1 MDPFLQPTDVMPSR
15 SLTSRIIY
23 GAIVVLTTVAL
34 CASTALL
41 IDYLRPAPLFCDEG
55 GGCNAIKH
63 TSYAA
68 WGGIPTPVF
77 GIVGFLGMGVLA
89 MLRGDVVRFLHLVGA
104 SAAACFAAFLIYLQ
118 ISLGHLC
125 PYCMTVDVS
134 SLILLPLVFLRL
146 RVEID
151 GPTRPVGQGLVAAA
165 LVTAF
170 TVPVLAHTLI
180 KPKLPDVIAAE
191 IRKTPAGQ
199 VTVVDFADFE
209 CPFCRQTHQDFQ
221 PTLAQYQ
228 GRLRIVR
235 KQVPLDHIHPH
246 AMTAARAACCGELL
260 GQGEPMADRLFAIDK
275 EQLTPDGCAKL
286 ARELGL
292 DEAQFRACMDDP
304 KTQAKIDAD
313 KADFKATGAH
323 GLPTIWIGTQKIEG
337 AQGPEALQAA
347 VLRAVGE

>member
-1 MDPFLQPTDVMPSR
+1 MESR
-15 SLTSRIIY
+15 SLTSRITY
-23 GAIVVLTTVAL
+23 AAIVVLTTLAL

-68 WGGIPTPVF
+68 WGGVPTPVF
-77 GIVGFLGMGVLA
+77 GVLGFLGMGVLS
-89 MLRGDVVRFLHLVGA
+89 MLRGDIVRFLHLVGA
-104 SAAACFAAFLIYLQ
+104 SAAACLAAFLIYLQ

-125 PYCMTVDVS
+125 PYCMIVDVS
-134 SLILLPLVFLRL
+134 SLALLPLVFLRL
-146 RVEID
+146 RGEID
-151 GPTRPVGQGLVAAA
+151 GPTRPGGQTLVAAA

-170 TVPVLAHTLI
+170 VVPVLAHALI
-180 KPKLPDVIAAE
+180 KPKLPDVVAAE

-199 VTVVDFADFE
+199 VTVLDFADFE

-221 PTLAQYQ
+221 PILARYA
-228 GRLRIVR
+228 GRLRVVR

-246 AMTAARAACCGELL
+246 AMTAARAASCGEQM
-260 GQGEPMADRLFAIDK
+260 GQGEAMADRLFTIDL
-275 EQLTPDGCAKL
+275 EELTPDGCAKL
-286 ARELGL
+286 ATELGL
-292 DEAQFRACMDDP
+292 DEAQFRACMLDP
-304 KTQAKIDAD
+304 TTQAKIDAD
-313 KADFKATGAH
+313 KAEFRASGAH

-347 VLRAVGE
+347 VARAVGE